1 MWRNVR
7 GAAVA
12 LNAMF
17 QFLVIYRYRYHCFI
31 KYDDIYILDV
41 FCLFTMNDSMWM
53 PYKRLCFIMKGLFIE
68 CPKGIGQRLINA

>member
-41 FCLFTMNDSMWM
+41 FCLFTMNDAMWM
-53 PYKRLCFIMKGLFIE
+53 PYKSLCLIIKVAIVE
-68 CPKGIGQRLINA
+68 CPKGTC

>member
-31 KYDDIYILDV
+31 KYDDIYIYILDV
-41 FCLFTMNDSMWM
+41 FCLFTMNDAMWM
-53 PYKRLCFIMKGLFIE
+53 PYKSLCLIIKVAIVK
-68 CPKGIGQRLINA
+68 CPKGTC

>member
-31 KYDDIYILDV
+31 KYDDIYIYIYILDV
-41 FCLFTMNDSMWM
+41 FCLFTMNDAMWM
-53 PYKRLCFIMKGLFIE
+53 PYKSLCLIINVAIVE
-68 CPKGIGQRLINA
+68 CPKGTC